1 MRLSIILLRKF
12 FRIAVFLTILAAWNQ
27 AASAQ
32 VIVVRGLIFDRSDGQ
47 PLLGANVVL
56 RDLKREWAQL
66 LGASTDKDGFYQISQ
81 IPAGTY
87 ALRIS
92 FVGYAAYTD
101 TLSLGQALFVTIS
114 VELEPVAQQL
124 DEVVIAGEGGA
135 ARIRAGLQ
143 TVRPADLRRI
153 PTPDASGDLATYLQ
167 TLPGVVSIGD
177 RGGQL
182 FIRGG
187 TPSQNLVLLDGVLI
201 YQPMHILGF
210 FSAFPEDLISFVDVY
225 AGGYGARYSGRISS
239 VIDVSTRDGN
249 RQFFEGSGSIS
260 PFLTSFRI
268 EGPLRKGRISV
279 LASVRRSMIE
289 GLASTL
295 YGRSLPFQF
304 GDLFIKVQRTDGISS
319 KCSASLMSTYDRGR
333 IEAEGEHSDDV
344 FQWNNVVV
352 GARCLVFPTNAPYLF
367 EISTGLS
374 YVDSDV
380 GNENLPERTSD
391 ALQFGVDMH
400 LKRLIGSAQLN
411 FGSFVRMTW
420 LGLQL
425 REQFLN
431 IAPQEDLLFSTGAYA
446 ETELS
451 PSEYLTIT
459 PGLALVLHP
468 EDYPISIEPR
478 LRAVWKPGGKDGA
491 DEISGAIGLY
501 KQTLVGVTDERD
513 AGSAFVAWMTA
524 PVKTTQSEAVH
535 GLISWQRPVGRRI
548 RFATE
553 AYYKRMTDLPIP
565 TWSSVASFTTTL
577 ALASGES
584 YGLDGRLEVF
594 GENIYG
600 YVGYGYSETLYFASE
615 DNFGLWYGESVQ
627 EFHPPHDR
635 RHQLN
640 VVFSLELGRF
650 RASARW
656 QYGSGLP
663 FTQPY
668 GFDEIIS
675 LRDFADVRRSPGT
688 TRLLYDKPY
697 QARLP
702 AYHRLDLSVERVF
715 DVGEGS
721 IAFQV
726 GAINVYDR
734 ANLFY
739 FDLFTIRRV
748 DQLPFLPTLS
758 IKYDSNR

>member
-1 MRLSIILLRKF
+1 M
-12 FRIAVFLTILAAWNQ
+12 FRIFLRIAFFLLTLAAWNE
-27 AASAQ
+27 AALAQ
-32 VIVVRGLIFDRSDGQ
+32 GIVIRGLVFDRSDGQ
-47 PLLGANVVL
+47 PLPGANVIL
-56 RDLKREWAQL
+56 RDLNRERAQP
-66 LGASTDKDGFYQISQ
+66 LGTSTDKDGFYQISQ
-81 IPAGTY
+81 IAPGTY
-87 ALRIS
+87 AMRIS
-92 FVGYAAYTD
+92 FVGYASFTD
-101 TLSLGQALFVTIS
+101 TLSLGQAPFVTLS
-114 VELEPVAQQL
+114 VELERVAQQL
-124 DEVVIAGEGGA
+124 EEVIIAGEGGA
-135 ARIRAGLQ
+135 ARVQAGRQ

-153 PTPDASGDLATYLQ
+153 PTPDASGDLASYLQ

-210 FSAFPEDLISFVDVY
+210 FSAFPEDLVSFVDVY

-239 VIDVSTRDGN
+239 VIDVATRDGN
-249 RQFFEGSGSIS
+249 RQFFQGSASIS
-260 PFLTSFRI
+260 PFLSSFRI
-268 EGPLRKGRISV
+268 EGPLRKGHISM

-289 GLASTL
+289 GLAPTL

-304 GDLFIKVQRTDGISS
+304 GDFFIKVQRTDGINS
-319 KCSASLMSTYDRGR
+319 KCSVSLMSTYDRGR
-333 IEAEGEHSDDV
+333 IEAEGERSDDV

-352 GARCLVFPTNAPYLF
+352 GGRCLVFPTNAPYLF
-367 EISTGLS
+367 EITTGLS

-380 GNENLPERTSD
+380 GNDIQPERTSD
-391 ALQFGVDMH
+391 ALQFGVDVH
-400 LKRLIGSAQLN
+400 LKRVIGRAQLN
-411 FGSFVRMTW
+411 IGSFVRLTW
-420 LGLQL
+420 MGLQL

-431 IAPQEDLLFSTGAYA
+431 IDPLEDLLFSLGAYA
-446 ETELS
+446 ETVFS
-451 PSEYLTIT
+451 PSAYLTIT

-478 LRAVWKPGGKDGA
+478 LRAVWKPGGRDGA

-501 KQTLVGVTDERD
+501 RQTLVGVTDERD
-513 AGSAFVAWMTA
+513 AGSAFIAWMTA
-524 PVKTTQSEAVH
+524 PVKTAQSEAVH

-553 AYYKRMTDLPIP
+553 AYYKRMKNLPIP
-565 TWSSVASFTTTL
+565 TWSSVASFTTSL

-584 YGLDGRLEVF
+584 YGLDSRLEVF

-600 YVGYGYSETLYFASE
+600 YVGYGYSETLYYASE

-627 EFHPPHDR
+627 KFHPPHDR

-640 VVFSLELGRF
+640 VVFSLDLGRF

-668 GFDEIIS
+668 GFDELIS
-675 LRDFADVRRSPGT
+675 LRDFADVRRSVGT

-702 AYHRLDLSVERVF
+702 AYHRLDLSVERIV

-721 IAFQV
+721 LTFQV
-726 GAINVYDR
+726 SAINVYDR